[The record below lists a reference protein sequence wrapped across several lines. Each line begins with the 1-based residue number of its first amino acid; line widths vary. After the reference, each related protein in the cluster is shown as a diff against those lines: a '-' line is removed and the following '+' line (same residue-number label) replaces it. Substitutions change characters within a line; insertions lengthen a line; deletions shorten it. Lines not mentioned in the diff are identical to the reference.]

1 MNLTELKNLL
11 EQYPS
16 RRINFLLPDMTTM
29 PVHFHITEVGHVQ
42 KNYIDCGGTSR
53 TSSSCVLQAWV
64 ANDHDHALSTDQ
76 LAGILKLAGKILPSD
91 DLQVEVEFETPLI
104 SQFPVA
110 SADVL
115 TDTVVFHLTTK
126 RTDCLAKE
134 KCGVED
140 SGSTCG
146 SSGNGCC

>member
-53 TSSSCVLQAWV
+53 TSSLRQPRRRFGGC
-64 ANDHDHALSTDQ
+64 N
-76 LAGILKLAGKILPSD
+76 
-91 DLQVEVEFETPLI
+91 
-104 SQFPVA
+104 
-110 SADVL
+110 
-115 TDTVVFHLTTK
+115 TK
-126 RTDCLAKE
+126 ARMT
-134 KCGVED
+134 G
-140 SGSTCG
+140 
-146 SSGNGCC
+146 